1 MTGKL
6 VQESVTPF
14 GSVAEAITESCKKNR
29 KHIGRLTGS
38 HPDLNGIWKSES
50 VTVFVVFRLTFTP
63 KLTNDQ
69 QDFVCV
75 IISTDQI
82 LETKPDNDATAL
94 TILAFCKA
102 TLH

>member
-6 VQESVTPF
+6 VQEFVTRF
-14 GSVAEAITESCKKNR
+14 GSVAEAITESYKKNR
-29 KHIGRLTGS
+29 KHIGRLRGP

-50 VTVFVVFRLTFTP
+50 LIVFVVFRFPFTP
-63 KLTNDQ
+63 KLTNDK
-69 QDFVCV
+69 QDLVCV

-82 LETKPDNDATAL
+82 LETELDNDATAL
-94 TILAFCKA
+94 TILAFCQA